1 MSSREEILQN
11 VRRAIHVQYEMPDL
25 NELEAVAQKFPDKV
39 QKFCDVMAAA
49 GGKTVILK
57 EGEDVNKVI
66 LNLYPNM
73 KSIASNLKEITCATF
88 NPDDVDNPAKLD
100 GTDLAIVKGVV
111 GVAETAAVWLTQ
123 DMKERA
129 LYFISERLVILL
141 DKEKLVDNMHDG
153 YKYVDTGD
161 YGFGLFMSGPSK
173 TADIEQA
180 LVFGAHGPRE
190 VTVILY

>member
-66 LNLYPNM
+66 LSLYPDM

-88 NPDDVDNPAKLD
+88 NPDNVDNPAELD

-153 YKYVDTGD
+153 YKFVDTGD

>member
-25 NELEAVAQKFPDKV
+25 TELESISQKFSDKV
-39 QKFCDVMAAA
+39 QKFCDVMKAA
-49 GGKTVILK
+49 GGNTVILK
-57 EGEDVNKVI
+57 EGEDVNEVI
-66 LNLYPNM
+66 RRLYPDL
-73 KSIASNLKEITCATF
+73 KRVASNLKEITCATF
-88 NPDDVDNPAKLD
+88 NPDEVQTPAELD

-129 LYFISERLVILL
+129 LYFISERLIILL

-153 YKYVDTGD
+153 YKHIDTGD

-190 VTVILY
+190 VIVILY